1 MSQTDSTI
9 SSPPIPPTTGVRLAG
24 KRAIVTGAGSRAA
37 GIGNGRA
44 AAVLFALE
52 GARVLL
58 VDQDASAAE
67 ETREMILTARPEA
80 EVDVF
85 EGDVTDQESCQ
96 AMVRSAVSR
105 WQGLDILHNNVGVGM
120 SRGTVVDSDLDQWDA
135 VQQINVRS
143 MVLTARA
150 AVPAMAASG
159 GGAIVNV
166 SSIAAL
172 RPRGMTAYSTS
183 KGAVIALSQS
193 MAVDHA
199 VDGIRVNCIAP
210 GPIYTPM
217 VYARGMPDS
226 LRTARREASVL
237 GLEGTGWDIGQA
249 ALFLVSDEARYI
261 TGVVLPVDGGVLL
274 RGPAR

>member
-1 MSQTDSTI
+1 
-9 SSPPIPPTTGVRLAG
+9 
-24 KRAIVTGAGSRAA
+24 
-37 GIGNGRA
+37 
-44 AAVLFALE
+44 
-52 GARVLL
+52 
-58 VDQDASAAE
+58 
-67 ETREMILTARPEA
+67 
-80 EVDVF
+80 
-85 EGDVTDQESCQ
+85 
-96 AMVRSAVSR
+96 MVRSAVSR

-183 KGAVIALSQS
+183 KATAIALSQS

-226 LRTARREASVL
+226 LRTARREDRMDGSRPGRPVSVIVPSADWERKPEPDMD
-237 GLEGTGWDIGQA
+237 GFGGIERGGG
-249 ALFLVSDEARYI
+249 EN
-261 TGVVLPVDGGVLL
+261 GV
-274 RGPAR
+274 RGA